1 MLFPIVPLFRKA
13 CLEAFS
19 RGTNTAK
26 AAWPDI
32 GSPSTSATGTATY
45 DFSKVSPTLLDGSVT
60 VTDPN
65 SPTNPL
71 GTVSYTD
78 PSPTTFTYSHT
89 VTGTAGTCVSQD
101 NIATFTTNTTG
112 TKGSDSKTVKLCVG
126 ADLTVS
132 KTASTGFM
140 RTYTWGITKK
150 VDSTHQNIAAGGT
163 ATFNYTV
170 TVTHDAGTDSGW
182 TASGTIT

>member
-78 PSPTTFTYSHT
+78 PSPTTFAYSHT
-89 VTGTAGTCVSQD
+89 FTGDPAGTCTSHD
-101 NIATFTTNTTG
+101 NTATFTTNTTS
-112 TKGSDSKTVKLCVG
+112 TIGSASQPVQDCQG
-126 ADLTVS
+126 ADLTVG
-132 KTASTGFM
+132 KTAIPSFTPA
-140 RTYTWGITKK
+140 ITKS
-150 VDSTHQNIAAGGT
+150 VDKTEIDTTSGGS
-163 ATFNYTV
+163 ATFNYSV
-170 TVTHDAGTDSGW
+170 TVTESG
-182 TASGTIT
+182 